1 MDTTAPETVGFS
13 SERLDR
19 IAPVLQ
25 GYVDRKQIAGMVA
38 LIARHG
44 QIAYLERFG
53 MMDVEAQK
61 PIQLDTIFRIASMTK
76 PITGVAT
83 LMLLEEGHLQLYDP
97 IAKFIPGFE
106 DVKVFI
112 RKTESGLE
120 LADLEREITIRDLFT
135 HTSGLSY
142 GLHPDTDPVDALY
155 LQERK
160 RIPVP
165 DDAFALEHII
175 QGLIH
180 LPLAHQ
186 PGSKWR
192 YSWATDVLG
201 YLVQVI
207 SGKTLDVFLQERIF
221 GPLGMVDTGFCV
233 PKEKLN
239 RLSALYTAKQGTIEL
254 TEPSA
259 AERASKLPSFL
270 SGGSGLFS
278 TVSGYA
284 RFAQML
290 LNGGD
295 LDGVRLLGRK
305 TVELMTTNHLP
316 QELLPFG
323 FGEDAIIYGY
333 GFGLCV
339 RVLVDVALSKVMG
352 SVGEFGWDGAF
363 STCFW
368 IDPKE
373 DLLGVLMPQ
382 LGPNG
387 SYPIHQQF
395 KTLTYQALVD

>member
-1 MDTTAPETVGFS
+1 MDTTSPEQVGFS
-13 SERLDR
+13 PERLDR

-53 MMDVEAQK
+53 MMDVAAGK

-76 PITGVAT
+76 PITCVAA
-83 LMLLEEGHLQLYDP
+83 LMLLEEGHYQLYDP
-97 IAKFIPGFE
+97 IARFVPGFE
-106 DVKVFI
+106 DVKVFV

-120 LADLEREITIRDLFT
+120 LADLEHAIAIRDLFT

-160 RIPVP
+160 KVSVP
-165 DDAFALEHII
+165 EDAFTLDHLIQALT
-175 QGLIH
+175 H

-192 YSWATDVLG
+192 YSLATDVLG
-201 YLVQVI
+201 YLVQTI
-207 SGKTLDVFLQERIF
+207 SGKTLDIFLQERIF
-221 GPLGMVDTGFCV
+221 DPLGMVDTGFCV
-233 PKEKLN
+233 PKEKLD
-239 RLSALYTAKQGTIEL
+239 RLSALYTAKEGTIEL
-254 TEPSA
+254 AEPSA
-259 AERASKLPSFL
+259 AERACKLPSFL
-270 SGGSGLFS
+270 LGGSGLFS
-278 TVSGYA
+278 TVSDYA

-290 LNGGD
+290 LNGGE

-305 TVELMTTNHLP
+305 TVELMATNHLP
-316 QELLPFG
+316 EEALPFG
-323 FGEDAIIYGY
+323 FGPDAIIYGY
-333 GFGLCV
+333 GFGLGV
-339 RVLVDVALSKVMG
+339 RVLVDVALSKVVG

-363 STCFW
+363 STYFW

-373 DLLGVLMPQ
+373 DLFGILMPQ